1 MSKQTIFITGATTG
15 IGRHAAL
22 HLAARGHH
30 VIASGR
36 KDDLLVEIK
45 AEAERAGGRLD
56 TVKLDVT
63 DAASIAAAV
72 VEAQRLTSGRGIDA
86 LVNNAGYGQ
95 PGPLE
100 EVSDEELR
108 RQFETNVFGLMAVT
122 RAFLPQLKGRRGRLV
137 NLSSIGGRVTFPLFG
152 AYHASKYAVEALSDA
167 LRNELAPFGVRV
179 ALVEPGPIRTEFGD
193 RAIAAV
199 HALARPGSAYSS
211 VYARADEIKAL
222 TAKQEVGPEVVSR
235 AIEHALTARR
245 PRLRYV
251 VPFTSRLL
259 VALMRALPQR
269 WVDALVQ
276 RLAGLTPRALGLNG
290 RPLLETAR

>member
-1 MSKQTIFITGATTG
+1 MTRTIFITGATAG
-15 IGRHAAL
+15 IGRHLAL

-36 KDDLLVEIK
+36 KPELLASLRREV
-45 AEAERAGGRLD
+45 RGRLD
-56 TVKLDVT
+56 TVELDVT
-63 DAASIAAAV
+63 DGASIERAAA
-72 VEAQRLTSGRGIDA
+72 EATRLTGGRGVDA

-100 EVSDEELR
+100 ELADGELR

-122 RAFLPQLKGRRGRLV
+122 RAFLPQLKAARGRLV

-179 ALVEPGPIRTEFGD
+179 ALIEPGPIRTEFGD
-193 RAIAAV
+193 RAISAIDAV
-199 HALARPGSAYSS
+199 ARPGSAYGAI
-211 VYARADEIKAL
+211 YARADEIAAL
-222 TAKQEVGPEVVSR
+222 ARKQEVGPEVVSR
-235 AIEHALTARR
+235 AIEHAIVARR
-245 PRLRYV
+245 PRARYV

-259 VALMRALPQR
+259 IAVMRALPQS
-269 WVDALVQ
+269 WADALV
-276 RLAGLTPRALGLNG
+276 RRIAGLTPDRLGVRRELG
-290 RPLLETAR
+290 PATAR